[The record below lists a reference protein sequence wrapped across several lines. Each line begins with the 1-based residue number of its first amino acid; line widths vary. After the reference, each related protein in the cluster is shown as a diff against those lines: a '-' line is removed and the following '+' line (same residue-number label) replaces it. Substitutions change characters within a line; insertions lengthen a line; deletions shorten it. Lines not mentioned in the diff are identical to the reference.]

1 MTAQIPDHFILDG
14 TSYSLVDGIGL
25 FSPLDYG
32 LEPIMTV
39 TSCWRG
45 YICTYTTQEQRLVL
59 DTLDISLRN
68 FLQPESLASDAPR
81 LNGVPAQ
88 RKRSILAHSY
98 VGLALP
104 ISYSGRLLI
113 ADDFI
118 RELYVHMG
126 FHPAWKYRTV
136 IELSFDGGNLTGRR
150 DASAEMQMVRK
161 KMTGKSYP

>member
-1 MTAQIPDHFILDG
+1 MTAQIPDHFTLDG
-14 TSYSLVDGIGL
+14 TSYALVDGIGL
-25 FSPLDYG
+25 FSPLEYG

-45 YICTYTTQEQRLVL
+45 YICTYAIHEQQLVL

-68 FLQPESLASDAPR
+68 FLQPESQMADAPR
-81 LNGVPAQ
+81 LNGVRAL
-88 RKRSILAHSY
+88 RKRSILAHSF

-104 ISYSGRLLI
+104 IPYTGRLQI

-126 FHPAWKYRTV
+126 FHPAWKYRKV
-136 IELSFDGGNLTGRR
+136 IELSFEAGSLTGNR
-150 DASAEMQMVRK
+150 DISTEMQQVREK
-161 KMTGKSYP
+161 LTGKSFK